1 MYVATNTC
9 ILAAEFDYVQPTTL
23 EDVFSHLSEH
33 GARAQLIA
41 GGTDLL
47 VQMKMEQKS
56 PGCLISL
63 SRVRELQ
70 GITSSGGFTAGA
82 TATIRSLA
90 KSEEVRLHYTALA
103 EACEAFTSVPI
114 MIMGTLGGNLCNA
127 SPAAKT
133 APPLLAF
140 DANVSL
146 ASRGGRRDVPLEDFF
161 LGPGQTVLRE
171 DEVLHSVQLTESVP
185 GTGSAFL
192 KVSRVH
198 ADIAQVSAAVRLVL
212 DGDQVIDCRIALG
225 AVAPTPMRARRA
237 EAFLADRRLDS
248 EGVEEVARIAAEEV
262 KPIIDVRATAEYR
275 RRVSGV
281 VVRDVLKTAW
291 QRAGGGE
298 LK

>member
-1 MYVATNTC
+1 MYVPTNTH
-9 ILAAEFDYVQPTTL
+9 ILAAEFDYVQPATL
-23 EDVFSHLSEH
+23 AEVFSLLSEH

-56 PGCLISL
+56 PACLISL
-63 SRVRELQ
+63 SRIQELQ
-70 GITSSGGFTAGA
+70 GITSRGDFTAGA
-82 TATIRSLA
+82 TASIWSLA
-90 KSEEVRLHYTALA
+90 KSKEVRLQCTALA

-140 DANVSL
+140 DATVSL

-161 LGPGQTVLRE
+161 LGPGQTVLGE
-171 DEVLHSVQLTESVP
+171 NEVLHSVRLAKP
-185 GTGSAFL
+185 APKTGSAFL
-192 KVSRVH
+192 KVGRVH

-225 AVAPTPMRARRA
+225 AVGPTPMRARRA
-237 EAFLADRRLDS
+237 EAFLTDRKVDS
-248 EGVEEVARIAAEEV
+248 KGVEEVARIAAEEV
-262 KPIIDVRATAEYR
+262 KPIVDVRATAEYR

-281 VVRDVLKTAW
+281 IVRDALTAAW
-291 QRAGGGE
+291 QRAGGGR